1 MKSPLTNLEIIRFTG
16 MTVGIG
22 VGRLDTGFLSA
33 LIAGM
38 FLYIALVN
46 MIPQLDCCPMQS
58 SGHRALKLT
67 IQITGICIGIAIMC
81 TVSIFEDKL
90 QNLLS

>member
-1 MKSPLTNLEIIRFTG
+1 

-22 VGRLDTGFLSA
+22 VGHLDTGFLSA

-58 SGHRALKLT
+58 SGHRALKLS
-67 IQITGICIGIAIMC
+67 IQVAGICIGVGIMC
-81 TVSIFEDKL
+81 VISLCEDKI
-90 QNLLS
+90 QSLLS

>member
-1 MKSPLTNLEIIRFTG
+1 
-16 MTVGIG
+16 MTVGIF

-58 SGHRALKLT
+58 SGLRALKLS
-67 IQITGICIGIAIMC
+67 IQVTGICIGVGIMC
-81 TVSIFEDKL
+81 IVSIYEDKIH
-90 QNLLS
+90 NLLSS

>member
-1 MKSPLTNLEIIRFTG
+1 MS
-16 MTVGIG
+16 VGIV
-22 VGRLDTGFLSA
+22 VGNLDTGYCSA

-58 SGHRALKLT
+58 SGHRALKLS
-67 IQITGICIGIAIMC
+67 IQVAGVCIGVAIMFIIS
-81 TVSIFEDKL
+81 VYEEHIQKML
-90 QNLLS
+90 G